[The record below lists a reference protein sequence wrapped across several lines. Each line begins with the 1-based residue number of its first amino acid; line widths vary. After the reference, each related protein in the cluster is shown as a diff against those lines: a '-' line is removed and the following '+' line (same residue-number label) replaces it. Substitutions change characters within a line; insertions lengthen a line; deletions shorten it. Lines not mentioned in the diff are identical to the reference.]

1 MSRRCP
7 ECGGLLGAGDA
18 TCRACGYAVGPAA
31 ARGPRRTEVAS
42 GGPAPDIEF
51 GDAGTPPP
59 RSRPTAAEPLGDM
72 PSEGDADAFDLSAI
86 LDGVGSSLGGGGGM
100 DAPRTKGGF
109 VPAFTF
115 PGTEVASGPASSAP
129 PPEAGASVPE
139 SPADK
144 PSGDGWR
151 VRNANGTT
159 YDMVS
164 IESVVQW
171 LQNKDS
177 FDGIRISRGG
187 GPMRTVEDHP
197 ELVARLGMKPAGASF
212 ASEDA
217 APRLDLDLA
226 GRRPAGSR
234 APAAARPPSRA
245 PQKPSPA
252 VSGPAPAGAS
262 PRPAARTPAPG
273 RTFGMGFSL
282 VLVAVGLLCT
292 FAGVVA
298 LGQLD
303 LAAAPA
309 EPEAVTVATAEPPPG
324 PGLAAALAAFE
335 AQRYTAAEQLLL
347 QAARTEQ
354 GDPRIHRYLALTL
367 FKLGGRD
374 AEARAALAEFRRAR
388 LRAGGE

>member
-1 MSRRCP
+1 
-7 ECGGLLGAGDA
+7 
-18 TCRACGYAVGPAA
+18 
-31 ARGPRRTEVAS
+31 
-42 GGPAPDIEF
+42 
-51 GDAGTPPP
+51 
-59 RSRPTAAEPLGDM
+59 
-72 PSEGDADAFDLSAI
+72 
-86 LDGVGSSLGGGGGM
+86 
-100 DAPRTKGGF
+100 
-109 VPAFTF
+109 
-115 PGTEVASGPASSAP
+115 
-129 PPEAGASVPE
+129 
-139 SPADK
+139 
-144 PSGDGWR
+144 
-151 VRNANGTT
+151 
-159 YDMVS
+159 
-164 IESVVQW
+164 
-171 LQNKDS
+171 
-177 FDGIRISRGG
+177 
-187 GPMRTVEDHP
+187 MRTVEDHP